1 MILAA
6 SVVAAVLIG
15 LVRGGDLRRL
25 GQLPLQW
32 TAVAVVAFGAQIYL
46 IYFPEAVGQGIASPR
61 VILLILSYLLLL
73 AVAWKNRRL
82 PGVWVMGIGF
92 IANFAVMLLN
102 GGYMPITP
110 EALAQVGHSRNVQSL
125 EMGARVMAT
134 KDIVLPRDM
143 TVAWWLADVFVLPPP
158 FPIPS
163 VFSPGDALIAIG
175 ACWLLQAA
183 MCHDDRN
190 PQFSNKHGVSDGI

>member
-6 SVVAAVLIG
+6 SFLAAVLIG

-32 TAVAVVAFGAQIYL
+32 TGAAVLAFGVQVYL
-46 IYFPEAVGQGIASPR
+46 IYFPEAVGQGLASPR
-61 VILLILSYLLLL
+61 VVLLILSYVLLL
-73 AVAWKNRRL
+73 AVAWKNRNL

-92 IANFAVMLLN
+92 LANFSVMLLN

-110 EALAQVGHSRNVQSL
+110 EALAQVGHARNVQSS

-134 KDIVLPRDM
+134 KDIVLPRDL

-175 ACWLLQAA
+175 AFWLLQAT

-190 PQFSNKHGVSDGI
+190 PQF